1 MAVLFSY
8 GILIAISIILG
19 IICFVVGLFLGN
31 IILFD
36 SIFLSVLTAI
46 LCNQLKG
53 IHPAFCLLIGIG
65 LFLLLLLLQNT
76 RAGFWI
82 IGILLSAFWA
92 FVFGVIAHL
101 ITNGDSV
108 WTYVI
113 MGLGFVLMII
123 LHLYARNDNP

>member
-53 IHPAFCLLIGIG
+53 IHPAFCLLIGFDCFYFCYCCRIPGPDSG
-65 LFLLLLLLQNT
+65 LSEFCCPHSGPL
-76 RAGFWI
+76 F
-82 IGILLSAFWA
+82 SE
-92 FVFGVIAHL
+92 
-101 ITNGDSV
+101 
-108 WTYVI
+108 
-113 MGLGFVLMII
+113 
-123 LHLYARNDNP
+123 